1 MIMGEIEVKAKI
13 AKADISKM
21 VAYRGVCNRVA
32 LTLNDATYEPGT
44 VVFSGFEGSLD
55 IKDGLYHG
63 SLVFRLVQPSDSER
77 DLHDLNEIPGMG
89 SDVKPEPR
97 RATRRTRRT
106 EAK

>member
-21 VAYRGVCNRVA
+21 VSYRGVCNRVA
-32 LTLNDATYEPGT
+32 LVLNDATYGPGT

-63 SLVFRLVQPSDSER
+63 SLVFRLVQPSDAER
-77 DLHDLNEIPGMG
+77 DLHDLNEIPGMA
-89 SDVKPEPR
+89 SDVVTLPTATTRHAR
-97 RATRRTRRT
+97 RK